1 MIKWS
6 RRTVATK
13 SEFQSILGKL
23 IWVSKAVRFSRPF
36 VCRIINEIKN
46 LKFQKQKVNLSPEIR
61 KDLLWWKCYM
71 RVFNG
76 VQLIV
81 DNSVSFSVAGDACVV
96 GLGCFNFSQNS
107 YFSRRFPLSLQDSS
121 IPIHLKEFWCVI
133 ISVKVWGQYWTGK
146 TVEIFSDNDSV
157 CNVITNMKP
166 KDPKMQAYLREFLYW
181 ICKFNFKPVVSKIGT
196 K

>member
-1 MIKWS
+1 
-6 RRTVATK
+6 
-13 SEFQSILGKL
+13 
-23 IWVSKAVRFSRPF
+23 
-36 VCRIINEIKN
+36 
-46 LKFQKQKVNLSPEIR
+46 
-61 KDLLWWKCYM
+61 M
-71 RVFNG
+71 RVFHG

-81 DNSVSFSVAGDACVV
+81 DNSVSFSVAGDASVV

-107 YFSRRFPLSLQDSS
+107 YFSRRFPVNLQDSS
-121 IPIHLKEFWCVI
+121 IPIHLKEFLCVI

-157 CNVITNMKP
+157 CDVITNMKP

-196 K
+196 KQNNVTNFLLRNFSESDASTFFHKENLPSAKSVHIPDSAFEFIADW